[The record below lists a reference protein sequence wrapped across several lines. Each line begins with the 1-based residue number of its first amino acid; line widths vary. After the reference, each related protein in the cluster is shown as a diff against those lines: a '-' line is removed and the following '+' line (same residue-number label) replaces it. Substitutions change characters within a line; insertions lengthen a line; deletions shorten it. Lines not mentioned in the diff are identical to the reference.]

1 MTRIEELRT
10 RLTVEPPPAEE
21 AVPGAKQ
28 GKEKTIAILESW
40 LANIRKMSENTVS
53 A

>member
-1 MTRIEELRT
+1 MLA
-10 RLTVEPPPAEE
+10 VEPPLAEE
-21 AVPGAKQ
+21 AVHGAKQ
-28 GKEKTIAILESW
+28 RKEKTIAILESW